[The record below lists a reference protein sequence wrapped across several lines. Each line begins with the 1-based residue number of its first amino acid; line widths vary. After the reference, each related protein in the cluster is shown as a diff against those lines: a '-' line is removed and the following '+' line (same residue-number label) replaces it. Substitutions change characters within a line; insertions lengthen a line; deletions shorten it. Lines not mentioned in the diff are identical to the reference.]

1 MWFHKTDRFVVGD
14 NGEPSISTARAVH
27 SEHLKLIICVNNMQ
41 DTRRQ
46 GRQLFFISTQYN
58 ALNNLRANAIVDLAA
73 QLGSL
78 ALQL

>member
-14 NGEPSISTARAVH
+14 NSEPSISTTCAVH

-41 DTRRQ
+41 DTIRQ
-46 GRQLFFISTQYN
+46 VRQLFFISTQCN
-58 ALNNLRANAIVDLAA
+58 ALNNLRVNAIGDLAV
-73 QLGSL
+73 QSGSL